1 MNEKIQVLSLEL
13 DNLSA
18 KDAMKRVVE
27 YMGTEPV
34 NIIEMVTMHT
44 LGTFQQEEETEQIFR
59 SFSLALAGDKGMLQ
73 ASGITEERR
82 LREVEELLFVK
93 MVMRYLHKGSAKVF
107 LLAETEAD
115 LEKLNAYVREDYAN
129 IQIVGTAN
137 MEEHAVS
144 DDMLLNL
151 VNGAE
156 ADCVLSALPS
166 PTEEQF
172 VSRNKL
178 LINAH
183 IWLGFGQLLGE
194 MRKNKNLFRKVKDT
208 VLRQILKQE
217 MAKKGENA

>member
-44 LGTFQQEEETEQIFR
+44 LGTFQQEEEAQQVFDA
-59 SFSLALAGDKGMLQ
+59 FSLALAGDKGMLQ
-73 ASGITEERR
+73 AAGVNEERR

-93 MVMRYLHKGSAKVF
+93 MVMRYLHKSSAKVF
-107 LLAETEAD
+107 LLARTGTD
-115 LEKLNAYVREDYAN
+115 LEKLDAYVREDYAN
-129 IQIVGTAN
+129 IQIVGIAN

-166 PTEEQF
+166 PLEEKF

-178 LINAH
+178 LINAR

-194 MRKNKNLFRKVKDT
+194 MRKNKNLFRRVKDT